1 MALKVKMNT
10 MDLDDL
16 DTDIP
21 LFATIED
28 EENDLQVD
36 ENTTMKI
43 QIKVKEEQYMATVLL
58 FLIILT
64 NVYSLF
70 QFHFLMHCVDWKV
83 FEYHESL

>member
-10 MDLDDL
+10 IMDLDDL

-43 QIKVKEEQYMATVLL
+43 QIKVKEEQ
-58 FLIILT
+58 
-64 NVYSLF
+64 
-70 QFHFLMHCVDWKV
+70 
-83 FEYHESL
+83 

>member
-21 LFATIED
+21 LFETIED

-43 QIKVKEEQYMATVLL
+43 QVKVKEEQ
-58 FLIILT
+58 
-64 NVYSLF
+64 
-70 QFHFLMHCVDWKV
+70 
-83 FEYHESL
+83 